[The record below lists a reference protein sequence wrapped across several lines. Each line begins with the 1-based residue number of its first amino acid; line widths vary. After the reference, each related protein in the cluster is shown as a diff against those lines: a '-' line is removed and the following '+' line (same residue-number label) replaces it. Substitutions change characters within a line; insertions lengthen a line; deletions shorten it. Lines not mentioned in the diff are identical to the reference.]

1 MHTGAAGRWW
11 SSSGS
16 GYNTPVRR
24 IWRPA
29 VESVT
34 PYDAGKPLEALVA
47 ELGLAELVRLAS
59 NENPLGPSPRVVEA
73 VRREASSI
81 HLYPDGGS
89 TAVRDALAR
98 SLGISP
104 AQIVVGNGADEL
116 ITLIALAAFDPGDE
130 IVMPHPSFEPYA
142 TGASIAG
149 ARMVQSPLAGYDT
162 DLDDMRRRVTA
173 RTKAVFLCSPHNPAA
188 TIIRRGPLLAFLDAL
203 GADSPLVVLDE
214 AYRDFVDDPDYPDG
228 VALLAR
234 YPRLLVLR
242 TFSKIAGLAGLRVGY
257 AVGALETID
266 RLNRVRAPYNVNRL
280 GQVAAAAALEDPQ
293 HAARTRAL
301 VLEER
306 RFLLAGLAER
316 GLASSPSQAN
326 FLLVR
331 VGDAGR
337 ARERLLRAGI
347 LVRDG
352 AAVGFPG
359 HLRISIGTR
368 EVNERVLKLL
378 EE

>member
-73 VRREASSI
+73 VRREAASI

-130 IVMPHPSFEPYA
+130 VVMPHPSFEPYA

-203 GADSPLVVLDE
+203 GEDSPLVVLDE

-280 GQVAAAAALEDPQ
+280 GQVAAAAALDDPQ

-331 VGDAGR
+331 VRDAGR

-359 HLRISIGTR
+359 HLRISIGTH

>member
-1 MHTGAAGRWW
+1 
-11 SSSGS
+11 
-16 GYNTPVRR
+16 
-24 IWRPA
+24 
-29 VESVT
+29 
-34 PYDAGKPLEALVA
+34 
-47 ELGLAELVRLAS
+47 
-59 NENPLGPSPRVVEA
+59 
-73 VRREASSI
+73 
-81 HLYPDGGS
+81 
-89 TAVRDALAR
+89 
-98 SLGISP
+98 
-104 AQIVVGNGADEL
+104 
-116 ITLIALAAFDPGDE
+116 
-130 IVMPHPSFEPYA
+130 
-142 TGASIAG
+142 
-149 ARMVQSPLAGYDT
+149 MVQSPLAGYDT